1 MALTS
6 ADRPRVLLVDDF
18 PPMLER
24 AAAVLA
30 PYCVIVGAVQD
41 GLAALHAAATL
52 QPDVIVLDIELPD
65 MDGLEVA
72 GRLGLVGSKA
82 AVVFLTLHEEAA
94 MVEAATAAGGLG
106 YVVKRRLDADLVKA
120 VLEAGAG
127 RPFISTILSS
137 RENNEE

>member
-1 MALTS
+1 
-6 ADRPRVLLVDDF
+6 
-18 PPMLER
+18 MLER

-106 YVVKRRLDADLVKA
+106 W
-120 VLEAGAG
+120 
-127 RPFISTILSS
+127 
-137 RENNEE
+137 